1 MKKDTIE
8 QLAKGIETLRRK
20 VAKVK
25 SEEKNKDKFTKKK
38 DWKQFRANI
47 NKEKI

>member
-1 MKKDTIE
+1 MKKDKIE
-8 QLAKGIETLRRK
+8 QFAEDIENLRQK

-38 DWKQFRANI
+38 RLEAI
-47 NKEKI
+47 PG